1 MLRRGKQAD
10 LIMGFQMFGGRNGNV
25 AVLWIERA
33 AELRWGDL
41 DIEWLGAAIWA
52 RILRNHFGFDDAL
65 SAEGFFAWSFTVEGL
80 LALLQADST
89 LILF

>member
-1 MLRRGKQAD
+1 
-10 LIMGFQMFGGRNGNV
+10 MFDGRNGNT

-33 AELRWGDL
+33 EELRWGDL

-65 SAEGFFAWSFTVEGL
+65 SAEGFFAWSFAVEGL